1 MSNGRRRAPRSA
13 FDRMARVRRF
23 SGVGTYD
30 YGPAAVITE
39 DFGSIGQF
47 VLESTKSQIET
58 ARKARERLAAAQKEA
73 QDAQD
78 YPLTGIADV
87 DKATMTIASQYR
99 NALRNNRDKIGKRYD
114 DEGKE
119 TEDRKGRLYTISDFV
134 AYKNNV
140 INNSKIWKGH
150 PELIEKTLKR
160 YQDDKTIDPITPEAY
175 AQTVGL
181 VTNPGGKYEI
191 YVSDQPGREGDIII
205 GGENPDGTR
214 VEYDLKTLAVNSVE
228 EIQVFNPNNA
238 IKELQTI
245 YAGKVKDFNI
255 NGKPYTTA
263 EVLGN
268 PLLLTQSIKGQ
279 TKQFEQAKKDYLNE
293 FAEDK
298 QKVVSYL
305 RQLGTDVEYDHMA
318 YSDLS
323 DQEKKDFDKIY
334 LNEKGRF
341 VVSDAL
347 KKKAKNK
354 FGSRIDAGF
363 GIEKTQGVTRLQ
375 KPDTGGTTGKPGD
388 DLTVTSLS
396 RTSAA
401 GDILTIDQS
410 TGEQIPYDNSQIGIA
425 FARASDPE
433 FNNPDTNKKFGSQGT
448 DYTIGQP
455 FIDTATL
462 KKMSADMIRRNQD
475 LFQKDPITG
484 EQKIK
489 DYGYGRMGNYG
500 IIYDT
505 TTLESQAKAGNVD
518 IEGFGIGANLIKE
531 EINRLGITAT
541 SGGKGGEVAPVFNGI
556 SGISFTFNRK
566 VPNFDYNSLEAI
578 QGFDI
583 DEKMPK
589 NILGFRLLGTVTD
602 STLKE
607 RKIASTDPG
616 LIEDEMSGEIT
627 ELQASE
633 YATSEANYETTS
645 DLVPESKIPQLVE
658 LISRRQPN
666 FETIFRKH
674 LGTAN
679 VSAVKA
685 LYLAVKESQMLTTP
699 LNPQ

>member
-39 DFGSIGQF
+39 DFGRIGQF

-205 GGENPDGTR
+205 GGENPDGTI

-245 YAGKVKDFNI
+245 YAGKVKEFEI
-255 NGKPYTTA
+255 NGQRYTTS

-268 PLLLTQSIKGQ
+268 PLLLTQSVKRQ
-279 TKQFEQAKKDYLNE
+279 TDQFEQAKKDYLNE

-298 QKVVSYL
+298 QKVISYL

-347 KKKAKNK
+347 KEKAKDK

-375 KPDTGGTTGKPGD
+375 KPDTGGSTVKPGENV
-388 DLTVTSLS
+388 TVSPLESTDTD
-396 RTSAA
+396 RPGANYD
-401 GDILTIDQS
+401 GYDIYKAMVFATNPTKGID
-410 TGEQIPYDNSQIGIA
+410 EQA
-425 FARASDPE
+425 FKPMKRSD
-433 FNNPDTNKKFGSQGT
+433 FR
-448 DYTIGQP
+448 IGQP
-455 FIDTATL
+455 FIKIDA
-462 KKMSADMIRRNQD
+462 AAVGEDMRKRNPD
-475 LFQKDPITG
+475 IFTKTG
-484 EQKIK
+484 SKT
-489 DYGYGRMGNYG
+489 YGYGEMENGILKLETDTLDKQVAQGNIDLEGYG
-500 IIYDT
+500 I
-505 TTLESQAKAGNVD
+505 GV
-518 IEGFGIGANLIKE
+518 NLTSN
-531 EINRLGITAT
+531 EISALGITSI
-541 SGGKGGEVAPVFNGI
+541 SGGKDGNLAPQFTSI
-556 SGISFTFNRK
+556 SGLTFTYDRVDADK
-566 VPNFDYNSLEAI
+566 ATIDGVSGRDVDLERDYPKRILGVRIVGPINARVQKQTQTSSGPMPI
-578 QGFDI
+578 QGSMTQQDVN
-583 DEKMPK
+583 E
-589 NILGFRLLGTVTD
+589 TET
-602 STLKE
+602 SKE
-607 RKIASTDPG
+607 TFLS
-616 LIEDEMSGEIT
+616 
-627 ELQASE
+627 
-633 YATSEANYETTS
+633 TS
-645 DLVPESKIPQLVE
+645 DAISGAQITQLVE
-658 LISRRQPN
+658 LISRKQPN
-666 FETIFRKH
+666 FETIFRRKISRP
-674 LGTAN
+674 N
-679 VSAVKA
+679 ISAVRA
-685 LYLAVKESQMLTTP
+685 LYETVRESQMLQTP
-699 LNPQ
+699 LNVQ